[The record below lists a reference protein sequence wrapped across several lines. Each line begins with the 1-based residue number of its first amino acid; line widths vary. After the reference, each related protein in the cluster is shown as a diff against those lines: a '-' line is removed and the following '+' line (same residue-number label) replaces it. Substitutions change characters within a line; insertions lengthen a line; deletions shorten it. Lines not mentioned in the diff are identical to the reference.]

1 LHLHAADDVEHLNE
15 LRSTI
20 SRLPLSGDKA
30 ALISM
35 SAFAT
40 MDGLVSIL
48 GELTKQEQECS

>member
-1 LHLHAADDVEHLNE
+1 LHLHAADDIEHLNE

-20 SRLPLSGDKA
+20 ARLPLRSAEA

-40 MDGLVSIL
+40 MQGLASIFA
-48 GELTKQEQECS
+48 ELEEQQQTV